1 MEMPPTTMM
10 AGRRCIWLPMPWEIA
25 AKHIRPFGLGDALKS
40 TAECPNFE
48 QRPDASLPG
57 MRMRR
62 A

>member
-1 MEMPPTTMM
+1 MKVLPAVTMASERCMCPPIPWKIATDIPPV
-10 AGRRCIWLPMPWEIA
+10 RRA
-25 AKHIRPFGLGDALKS
+25 DALKRV
-40 TAECPNFE
+40 ANCPNFE

>member
-1 MEMPPTTMM
+1 MRYRAPRKSIAVTFFGQTPKGEMIVIGPLE
-10 AGRRCIWLPMPWEIA
+10 ARKA
-25 AKHIRPFGLGDALKS
+25 A
-40 TAECPNFE
+40 AECPNFE